1 MEKNNIQAGIF
12 SIVSILYTAP
22 VYCDIIWP
30 AAFVSNII
38 LGDLLFII
46 VASSIAIEAILYY
59 RFLKNITYTR
69 VLLISCI
76 GNAAS
81 VFLGT
86 FVMTFAMMLWHLP
99 ADMIFGGTFAF
110 PNVVATYV
118 LMYLGSA
125 FIELLAIKLIFRYSF
140 DDLWIPVFM
149 GNLVTYILTLMFA
162 LEKHGFS
169 IS

>member
-1 MEKNNIQAGIF
+1 MQVMIF
-12 SIVSILYTAP
+12 GMVIIFYTAP
-22 VYCDIIWP
+22 IYCNIIWP
-30 AAFVSNII
+30 AVFVSNII
-38 LGDLLFII
+38 LGDLLYII

-69 VLLISCI
+69 ALLISCI

-86 FVMTFAMMLWHLP
+86 FVMTLAMMLWHLP

-110 PNVVATYV
+110 PNIVVTYV

-125 FIELLAIKLIFRYSF
+125 FIELLAIKIIFRYSF
-140 DDLWIPVFM
+140 EDLWIPVFI
-149 GNLVTYILTLMFA
+149 GNIVTYILTLIFA
-162 LEKHGFS
+162 LKKHGFP